1 MSKKPTSSRIR
12 EVVFGILSF
21 FLSLL
26 FTMFSFSLVI
36 GSTVL
41 NKNAWIDSMN
51 RCGYFNDKT
60 TEARNKLRDLTYA
73 SGLKEDFFDGVVDEI
88 MVTEDTYNYIEGY
101 FEGTTTVVDGTAFR
115 QKISVALDDYI
126 KETGQKA
133 SAEQVSELVKQA
145 EHVYTATVSFV
156 GIGAISVYFLAAKK
170 ALPFVLAGI
179 IILALG
185 LIAVLFFCNKWKH
198 RAMKFYYYATAGAF
212 LANFALALFMTVNK
226 GAKNINLEYRS
237 VYNFVVSFVNSVNVM
252 FWICTA
258 LFLLLSVALFFVYR
272 RLFYKASKKS
282 RT

>member
-1 MSKKPTSSRIR
+1 
-12 EVVFGILSF
+12 
-21 FLSLL
+21 
-26 FTMFSFSLVI
+26 
-36 GSTVL
+36 
-41 NKNAWIDSMN
+41 
-51 RCGYFNDKT
+51 
-60 TEARNKLRDLTYA
+60 
-73 SGLKEDFFDGVVDEI
+73 

-282 RT
+282 ST

>member
-60 TEARNKLRDLTYA
+60 TEVCNKLRDLTYA
-73 SGLKEDFFDGVVDEI
+73 SGLK
-88 MVTEDTYNYIEGY
+88 
-101 FEGTTTVVDGTAFR
+101 
-115 QKISVALDDYI
+115 ALDDYI

-282 RT
+282 ST

>member
-1 MSKKPTSSRIR
+1 MSKKPMSSRIR

-170 ALPFVLAGI
+170 ALPFVLAGV

-198 RAMKFYYYATAGAF
+198 RAMKF
-212 LANFALALFMTVNK
+212 
-226 GAKNINLEYRS
+226 
-237 VYNFVVSFVNSVNVM
+237 
-252 FWICTA
+252 
-258 LFLLLSVALFFVYR
+258 
-272 RLFYKASKKS
+272 
-282 RT
+282 